1 MLHPCY
7 QLLPSFKLVS
17 KKKLRF
23 QPRKLHLR
31 CFLFTSDMSRHF
43 SSFLDILHHPRRMGE
58 HKISMM
64 HTAPQPKAYPM
75 TLRQWSHRHFQI
87 ECQELR
93 KVLESPKVTQVE
105 IYPEICALFHIAQVA
120 EPSSISTYEVGKNL
134 LAPTWPWTNPFPKI
148 PIQQPRHRP
157 SIGPSAY
164 VGPQQERGCTGNASD
179 KKTQEE
185 VPHIPKTTA
194 LRNIRHHQT
203 ASQEKNW
210 NVHFITSP
218 YFSHFQRKR
227 SSRRSS
233 QRTVGSHTSQC

>member
-17 KKKLRF
+17 KKNLLF

-64 HTAPQPKAYPM
+64 HTALQPKAYPM

-105 IYPEICALFHIAQVA
+105 IYPESCALFHIAQVA

-185 VPHIPKTTA
+185 VPHIPKQLLYETSD
-194 LRNIRHHQT
+194 IIKQHH
-203 ASQEKNW
+203 KW
-210 NVHFITSP
+210 
-218 YFSHFQRKR
+218 
-227 SSRRSS
+227 
-233 QRTVGSHTSQC
+233 

>member
-1 MLHPCY
+1 
-7 QLLPSFKLVS
+7 
-17 KKKLRF
+17 
-23 QPRKLHLR
+23 
-31 CFLFTSDMSRHF
+31 MSRHF

-203 ASQEKNW
+203 ASQEKTEM
-210 NVHFITSP
+210 FI
-218 YFSHFQRKR
+218 
-227 SSRRSS
+227 SSLH
-233 QRTVGSHTSQC
+233 HTSAIFNESEALEGALSAR

>member
-1 MLHPCY
+1 
-7 QLLPSFKLVS
+7 
-17 KKKLRF
+17 
-23 QPRKLHLR
+23 
-31 CFLFTSDMSRHF
+31 
-43 SSFLDILHHPRRMGE
+43 
-58 HKISMM
+58 
-64 HTAPQPKAYPM
+64 
-75 TLRQWSHRHFQI
+75 
-87 ECQELR
+87 
-93 KVLESPKVTQVE
+93 VTQVE

-203 ASQEKNW
+203 ASQEKTEMFN
-210 NVHFITSP
+210 
-218 YFSHFQRKR
+218 
-227 SSRRSS
+227 SSLH
-233 QRTVGSHTSQC
+233 HTSAIFNESEALEGALSAR